1 MMPESI
7 RAESQVSIHD
17 SCNSCCCFNFKR
29 HDTKPVRRR
38 KTVKKTANQA
48 DKIPKQ
54 ESPRK
59 VERHVTQIHL
69 DITQTQD
76 DGVVIDYKVG
86 PDKE

>member
-29 HDTKPVRRR
+29 NDTKPVRRH
-38 KTVKKTANQA
+38 KTVKKTAKQA
-48 DKIPKQ
+48 EKISKQ
-54 ESPRK
+54 ESPRR
-59 VERHVTQIHL
+59 VERQVTEIHL

-76 DGVVIDYKVG
+76 DVVVMDYKVG
-86 PDKE
+86 EKEK